1 MTIESRGHMLP
12 RNKAS
17 IPALSVLPLARIVP
31 QARTQKTRAQTMW
44 RRCLRRVSARI
55 TGLEQAGTDRQ
66 AAMWSGANAGKGRGG
81 KTYGKGK
88 TSKGWTSSNW
98 DVTHSWDS
106 AGKGKGADWGSTG
119 DWQQNWTE
127 EKGQAKGK
135 AGQTRDYIP
144 RLEGRYAFSKA
155 VLRPYCDEQGS

>member
-1 MTIESRGHMLP
+1 
-12 RNKAS
+12 
-17 IPALSVLPLARIVP
+17 
-31 QARTQKTRAQTMW
+31 
-44 RRCLRRVSARI
+44 
-55 TGLEQAGTDRQ
+55 
-66 AAMWSGANAGKGRGG
+66 MWSGANAGKGRGG

-155 VLRPYCDEQGS
+155 VLRPYCDEQGWLRFLMAVALLGGLWLYEFFRPHRVLQPVLFLTYAAALVTWGVAVTPRLHAACGKQAIGPKIATV